1 MINCY
6 VRSTLRGQKPNR
18 SPAKRVRFGKE
29 EQGSGRMTFFVSIEI
44 KNVEAKRTLLRRGA
58 ADGTRT
64 RTPRGHKHLKL
75 ASLPI
80 PAQPH
85 PDGPRKNRLIIILS
99 RRGFVNYYLDRPRR
113 KIGSFLRCPGFYCFG
128 LLGDGLFL
136 LQQLLVQ
143 LDGVP
148 LTVAVGQHRFQG
160 DGGQLG

>member
-1 MINCY
+1 MGKASLLAGGAFTKCEPGAAGRIWK
-6 VRSTLRGQKPNR
+6 RGAAEWV
-18 SPAKRVRFGKE
+18 SDE
-29 EQGSGRMTFFVSIEI
+29 FFNKKSSSQAIC
-44 KNVEAKRTLLRRGA
+44 RLRRVGA

-113 KIGSFLRCPGFYCFG
+113 KIGSFLRCPGFFCFG

-148 LTVAVGQHRFQG
+148 LTVAVGQHRLQG